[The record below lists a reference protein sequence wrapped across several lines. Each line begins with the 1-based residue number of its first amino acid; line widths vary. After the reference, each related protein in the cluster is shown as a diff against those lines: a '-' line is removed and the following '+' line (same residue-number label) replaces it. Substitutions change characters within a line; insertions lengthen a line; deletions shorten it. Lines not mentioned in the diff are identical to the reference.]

1 MRINDTVF
9 GAVLLILAAFVWFGA
24 AGFPKVPG
32 TQYGPGFFPQ
42 VIAAGIG
49 LGGVI
54 LLWRGRRALL
64 AGERFATV
72 GPWARHPS
80 RWLGLLVIVGSL
92 VFYDQAA
99 EPLGFPIVGFII
111 GVVFMLYLGVGAW
124 RAAAISLGTV
134 AVIWLL
140 FARLLLV
147 PLPGGPLTPYL
158 W

>member
-9 GAVLLILAAFVWFGA
+9 GAVLLALAASIWIAA
-24 AGFPKVPG
+24 AGFPKMPG

-42 VIAAGIG
+42 VIAVGLGIG
-49 LGGVI
+49 GLM
-54 LLWRGRRALL
+54 LLWRGRQALL
-64 AGERFATV
+64 AGERIASI

-92 VFYDQAA
+92 LFYDQAA
-99 EPLGFPIVGFII
+99 DILGFPIVGLII
-111 GVVFMLYLGVGAW
+111 GIVFMAYLGVRLW
-124 RAAAISLGTV
+124 RAAVISLGMV
-134 AVIWLL
+134 VVIWLL

>member
-9 GAVLLILAAFVWFGA
+9 GALLLALAAFVWIAA
-24 AGFPKVPG
+24 AGFPKMPG

-42 VIAAGIG
+42 VIAVGLGIG
-49 LGGVI
+49 A
-54 LLWRGRRALL
+54 LLLIWRGWRALA
-64 AGERFATV
+64 AGEPLAAA
-72 GPWARHPS
+72 GPWARHPG
-80 RWLGLLVIVGSL
+80 RWLGLLVILGAL
-92 VFYDQAA
+92 VFYDLAA

-111 GVVFMLYLGVGAW
+111 GTVFMLYLGVRWWHAGL
-124 RAAAISLGTV
+124 ISLGMVV
-134 AVIWLL
+134 AIWLL

>member
-1 MRINDTVF
+1 MRINDTIF
-9 GAVLLILAAFVWFGA
+9 GALLLALAGFIWIAA

-42 VIAAGIG
+42 VIAAGIAVG
-49 LGGVI
+49 A
-54 LLWRGRRALL
+54 LLLFWRGWRAL
-64 AGERFATV
+64 AGGERLAAV

-92 VFYDQAA
+92 VFYDLAA
-99 EPLGFPIVGFII
+99 EPLGFPIVGLVI
-111 GVVFMLYLGVGAW
+111 GTVFMVYLGVRLW
-124 RAAAISLGTV
+124 RAAAISLGMV
-134 AVIWLL
+134 VVIWLL